1 MKKKIRCYGFHI
13 RKIKDKIYAG
23 ELPSHL
29 LYGLKEL
36 NADDYEVEYT
46 DYNHSGGPLGL
57 LKLAKEILSLKEDVI
72 YIPFLNASIVKFLL
86 ILKCLGLK
94 RSKMVGIFHATPEV
108 GWFGRFL
115 FRRLDYVF
123 FHSPKNMQECFDRR
137 IAVLS
142 KTELLSWGM
151 DIPYYDAFTSPD
163 LHEFFISTGIENR
176 AYGALLQASRANQIP
191 LKIVLP
197 ERFRGLYDYMNDCTE
212 DELIYMPDTPHLYE
226 DLTALSRRAIAYII
240 PLNTKMIRYC
250 VGLTSIYE
258 AMALGKPI
266 IVTDNPYHPFD
277 VEDFGIGIKVKEDT
291 PECWAEVLLR
301 LQNEP
306 DLASRMSK
314 KARWLAEERY
324 NVHECAKQINRI
336 FDRVLQ
342 G

>member
-1 MKKKIRCYGFHI
+1 
-13 RKIKDKIYAG
+13 
-23 ELPSHL
+23 
-29 LYGLKEL
+29 
-36 NADDYEVEYT
+36 
-46 DYNHSGGPLGL
+46 
-57 LKLAKEILSLKEDVI
+57 
-72 YIPFLNASIVKFLL
+72 
-86 ILKCLGLK
+86 
-94 RSKMVGIFHATPEV
+94 MVGIFHATPEV

-197 ERFRGLYDYMNDCTE
+197 ERFRGLYDYMSDCTE